1 MTNSRLL
8 IMDDDPDFA
17 EYVGIVGEQLGYE
30 TLKINDSREFMNTYA
45 EFAPDIVVLDMV
57 MPEIDGVE
65 LIKWLIAQN
74 ATVKIVIV
82 SGYNPLYAKMAEVLS
97 EAGGLS
103 DVTTLEKPIKI
114 NELKGALAS

>member
-8 IMDDDPDFA
+8 IMDDEPDFA

-30 TLKINDSREFMNTYA
+30 TLKINDSREFKTTYA
-45 EFAPDIVVLDMV
+45 EFAPDVVVLDMV

-74 ATVKIVIV
+74 AAAKVVIV

-103 DVTTLEKPIKI
+103 DVTTLQKPVRI
-114 NELKGALAS
+114 EVLKNALAI